1 MNMEADNILQS
12 IIKIADDL
20 DNVDIKDKD
29 AWILISH
36 ELKKTVQN
44 LPEGLPSVKDLL
56 SLCVKG
62 IESVSGNMVSNSLS
76 VVDSV
81 FEALEA
87 VEKYFKNKE
96 DGEQP
101 YIYKAVKELKK
112 NLNMKEGFYMSNDDA
127 LSLDDVAALLVQ
139 TEPDDQVELK
149 NLGEALKKFSYDE
162 SCSALAK
169 ETIAMAAQ
177 KIEGLP
183 DAEPSARDSIIAAI
197 GELIEKAMNENE
209 DEGLEMSDPEMPG
222 PEMPDTGDDSAPAFK
237 IIDEAEEDEEEPVQE
252 IEEKFDYMPED
263 ADPELI
269 VEFITEGL
277 DLITNA
283 EEALLTLENDP
294 DDEDSVGM
302 VFRAFHTIKGTA
314 AFMDLTLISEMG
326 HHAENLLSRVRDG
339 EIRYTGGYAD
349 LALRSLDMLKD
360 LINGVEEAL
369 GGTPFKK
376 APGYDELM
384 RILEN
389 PEKAGISEKEDDEDQ
404 PRIGDILVAQGKVSR
419 EDVESADKPKL
430 GDILVAQGVI
440 TREKVEQAEKTKA
453 DKPLGAALVKTGAA
467 SVKDVGKA
475 LRTQRVK
482 IKSAVDTSI
491 RVSTDRLDRL
501 IDMVGELV
509 IAHSMVAQDE
519 IVCGSEDYDFLKKVA
534 HTSKIVRE
542 LQDMSMSLRMIPLKS
557 TFQKM
562 VRLVRDLA
570 HKTGKKVTLLTE
582 GEETEI
588 DRNMADAIK
597 DPLVHMIRN
606 AVDHGIETPD
616 VRLDIDKPET
626 GTVNLSA
633 YHSAGSVVVEI
644 RDDGKGI
651 DKEVILE
658 KAWKKGLVSD
668 GSAMSD
674 REIFNLIFEPGFST
688 AREVTDVSGRGVG
701 MDVVKKNIEA
711 IRGQAEIQ
719 SEPGKGSVFQMKLPL
734 TLAIIDGMVAKVG
747 SETYVIPMVSII
759 TSIKPEPKDLS
770 TVINKGEML
779 VFHGSLVPLFRLT
792 SLFDIQGGEEDLKN
806 SIIVVIED
814 DGNRA
819 GLVIDELVVRQQVV
833 VKTLGETMKNVVG
846 ISGGAIMPN
855 GRVGLILDIGG
866 LVRLANFNQA

>member
-1 MNMEADNILQS
+1 MEDDNILQS
-12 IIKIADDL
+12 IIKIAEDL

-29 AWILISH
+29 AWSLISH
-36 ELKKTVQN
+36 ELKKTVQK
-44 LPEGLPSVKDLL
+44 LPEGLVSVKELL

-62 IESVSGNMVSNSLS
+62 IEAVSGNMALNSLS

-81 FEALEA
+81 FEALEV
-87 VEKYFKNKE
+87 VEKYFQSKE
-96 DGEQP
+96 YGEQP
-101 YIYKAVKELKK
+101 YIDKAVKELKK
-112 NLNMKEGFYMSNDDA
+112 NLNMEEGSDMPNDDA

-149 NLGEALKKFSYDE
+149 NLGEALKKFAYDE
-162 SCSALAK
+162 SCSAPAK
-169 ETIAMAAQ
+169 DTIAMAAQ
-177 KIEGLP
+177 KIEALP
-183 DAEPSARDSIIAAI
+183 DAEPSARDSIIAAV

-209 DEGLEMSDPEMPG
+209 DGGLEMSAPG
-222 PEMPDTGDDSAPAFK
+222 MSDTEGSAFE
-237 IIDEAEEDEEEPVQE
+237 IVDEAEEDEEDEEEPVQG
-252 IEEKFDYMPED
+252 IEERFDYMPED
-263 ADPELI
+263 ADLELI
-269 VEFITEGL
+269 GEFITEGL

-294 DDEDSVGM
+294 DDDDSVGM

-326 HHAENLLSRVRDG
+326 HHAENLLSRVRDS

-369 GGTPFKK
+369 GGAPFIK

-389 PEKAGISEKEDDEDQ
+389 PEKAGISEKADDGDQ

-419 EDVESADKPKL
+419 EDVEAADKPKL
-430 GDILVAQGVI
+430 GDILVAQGVT
-440 TREKVEQAEKTKA
+440 TREEVEKVEATKG
-453 DKPLGAALVKTGAA
+453 DQPIGAALVKAGAA
-467 SVKDVGKA
+467 SVKDVGQA
-475 LRTQRVK
+475 LRSQRAK
-482 IKSAVDTSI
+482 TKSSVDTSI

-519 IVCGSEDYDFLKKVA
+519 IVSGSDQHDFLKKVA

-570 HKTGKKVTLLTE
+570 HKTGKKVTLQTE

-597 DPLVHMIRN
+597 DPLVHMVRN

-616 VRLDIDKPET
+616 VRMSLNKPET

-658 KAWKKGLVSD
+658 KAWEKDLVSD

-688 AREVTDVSGRGVG
+688 AKEVTDVSGRGVG

-759 TSIKPEPKDLS
+759 TSINPQPRDLS

-779 VFHGSLVPLFRLT
+779 AFHGTLVPLFRLT

-814 DGNRA
+814 DGSRA
-819 GLVIDELVVRQQVV
+819 GIVIDELVVRQQVV

-846 ISGGAIMPN
+846 VSGGAIMPN

-866 LVRLANFNQA
+866 LVRLANQV

>member
-1 MNMEADNILQS
+1 MEANDILKF
-12 IIKIADDL
+12 IRKIMDQL
-20 DNVDIKDKD
+20 DNADINDKD
-29 AWILISH
+29 AWLLILS
-36 ELKKTVQN
+36 ELKQTEQN
-44 LPEGLPSVKDLL
+44 LPEDLISIKEL
-56 SLCVKG
+56 LCFCANGV
-62 IESVSGNMVSNSLS
+62 EAVSGNISSNALS
-76 VVDSV
+76 VVDAL

-87 VEKYFKNKE
+87 IEKYLKNNKDGGESFINKAVEKLK
-96 DGEQP
+96 
-101 YIYKAVKELKK
+101 KEL
-112 NLNMKEGFYMSNDDA
+112 NLEKGSDMLTNDA
-127 LSLDDVAALLVQ
+127 MSLDDVAAFLVQ
-139 TEPDDQVELK
+139 VEPNDQAEVEKLE
-149 NLGEALKKFSYDE
+149 EALKKLSSDE
-162 SCSALAK
+162 SSSASARESLSL
-169 ETIAMAAQ
+169 AAQ
-177 KIEGLP
+177 KINELP
-183 DAEPSARDSIIAAI
+183 AAEPSAISSIIVEA
-197 GELIEKAMNENE
+197 GELIEKVMNENE
-209 DEGLEMSDPEMPG
+209 DEGIEMSASE
-222 PEMPDTGDDSAPAFK
+222 DDFAPAFE
-237 IIDEAEEDEEEPVQE
+237 IVEEENDEDEPVQE
-252 IEEKFDYMPED
+252 IEEKLDYMPED
-263 ADPELI
+263 ADFELI
-269 VEFITEGL
+269 GEFITEGI
-277 DLITNA
+277 DLIASA

-294 DDEDSVGM
+294 DDDDSVGM

-339 EIRYTGGYAD
+339 EIRYAGGYAD

-360 LINGVEEAL
+360 LINGVEEAM
-369 GGTPFKK
+369 GGLPFKK
-376 APGYDELM
+376 TPGYNELM

-389 PEKAGISEKEDDEDQ
+389 PEKAGISEQADDGGQ
-404 PRIGDILVAQGKVSR
+404 PRIGDILVAQNKVSR
-419 EDVESADKPKL
+419 DDVEAAAEKPRI
-430 GDILVAQGVI
+430 GDILVAQSAA
-440 TREKVEQAEKTKA
+440 TREEVEQAEKTKG
-453 DKPLGAALVKTGAA
+453 DKPLGVALVKAGAA
-467 SVKDVGKA
+467 SIKDVGQA
-475 LRTQRVK
+475 LRSQRAK
-482 IKSAVDTSI
+482 TKSAVETSI

-519 IVCGSEDYDFLKKVA
+519 IVSGSDQHDFLKKIT

-582 GEETEI
+582 GEDTEI

-597 DPLVHMIRN
+597 DPLVHMVRN
-606 AVDHGIETPD
+606 AVDHGIETPEAR
-616 VRLDIDKPET
+616 VAIDKPET
-626 GTVNLSA
+626 GIVHLSA

-658 KAWKKGLVSD
+658 KAWEKGLVSD
-668 GSAMSD
+668 SSAMSD

-688 AREVTDVSGRGVG
+688 AKEVTDVSGRGVG

-719 SEPGKGSVFQMKLPL
+719 SEPGKGSTFQMKLPL
-734 TLAIIDGMVAKVG
+734 TLAIIDGMVARVG
-747 SETYVIPMVSII
+747 LETYVIPIVSII

-779 VFHGSLVPLFRLT
+779 SFHGSLVPLFRLT
-792 SLFDIQGGEEDLKN
+792 RLFDVQGGEEELKN
-806 SIIVVIED
+806 SLIVVIED

-819 GLVIDELVVRQQVV
+819 GIVIDELVVRQQVV

-866 LVRLANFNQA
+866 LVKLANSDQG

>member
-1 MNMEADNILQS
+1 MKSDNTLKSIKKIVDQLDSADIN
-12 IIKIADDL
+12 
-20 DNVDIKDKD
+20 DKD
-29 AWILISH
+29 AWLFISSG
-36 ELKKTVQN
+36 LKQIEQN
-44 LPEGLPSVKDLL
+44 LPEDPASLKELL
-56 SLCVKG
+56 CLCVKG
-62 IESVSGNMVSNSLS
+62 IEVVSGKIASNPLS
-76 VVDSV
+76 VIDAV
-81 FEALEA
+81 FEVLEA
-87 VEKYFKNKE
+87 IEEYFKNNKE
-96 DGEQP
+96 DGELS
-101 YIYKAVKELKK
+101 IDKAAKKLKKELNLKK
-112 NLNMKEGFYMSNDDA
+112 GSDMPNNDA
-127 LSLDDVAALLVQ
+127 MSLDDVAALLLQ
-139 TEPDDQVELK
+139 IEPDDQAEVEKLEK
-149 NLGEALKKFSYDE
+149 ALKKLSSND
-162 SCSALAK
+162 SCSASAK
-169 ETIAMAAQ
+169 ESLSLAAQ
-177 KIEGLP
+177 KINELSA
-183 DAEPSARDSIIAAI
+183 AEPPSLNSIITEV
-197 GELIEKAMNENE
+197 GELIEKVMNENE
-209 DEGLEMSDPEMPG
+209 DEGMGISVLE
-222 PEMPDTGDDSAPAFK
+222 DDSAPVSK
-237 IIDEAEEDEEEPVQE
+237 IVDETEEEPVQE
-252 IEEKFDYMPED
+252 IEEKLDYMPED
-263 ADPELI
+263 ADFELI
-269 VEFITEGL
+269 GEFITEGL

-294 DDEDSVGM
+294 DDEESVGM

-314 AFMDLTLISEMG
+314 AFMELNLISEMG

-339 EIRYTGGYAD
+339 EIRYAGGYAD

-369 GGTPFKK
+369 SGSPFKK

-389 PEKAGISEKEDDEDQ
+389 PEKVGISERSDDGEQ
-404 PRIGDILVAQGKVSR
+404 PRIGDILVAQDKVSR
-419 EDVESADKPKL
+419 DDVEAAEKPRV
-430 GDILVAQGVI
+430 GDILVAQGAA
-440 TREKVEQAEKTKA
+440 TREEIEQVENTKG
-453 DKPLGAALVKTGAA
+453 DQPIGTALVKAGTA
-467 SVKDVGKA
+467 SVKDVSQA
-475 LRTQRVK
+475 LRIQRVK
-482 IKSAVDTSI
+482 TKSVVDTSI

-519 IVCGSEDYDFLKKVA
+519 IVCGSDHHDFLKKVT

-597 DPLVHMIRN
+597 DPLIHMVRN

-616 VRLDIDKPET
+616 VRVGINKPET
-626 GTVNLSA
+626 GIVNLSA

-658 KAWKKGLVSD
+658 KAWEKGLVSD
-668 GSAMSD
+668 SSAMSD

-688 AREVTDVSGRGVG
+688 AKEVTDVSGRGVG

-747 SETYVIPMVSII
+747 LETYVIPMVSII

-779 VFHGSLVPLFRLT
+779 SFHGSLVPLFRLA
-792 SLFDIQGGEEDLKN
+792 SLFNIQGGEEELKE
-806 SIIVVIED
+806 SLIVVIED

-819 GLVIDELVVRQQVV
+819 GIVIDELVVRQQVV

-866 LVRLANFNQA
+866 LVRLANSDQG

>member
-1 MNMEADNILQS
+1 MESDNILQS

-29 AWILISH
+29 AWSLISH
-36 ELKKTVQN
+36 ELKKTGQK
-44 LPEGLPSVKDLL
+44 LPEGPASVKELL

-62 IESVSGNMVSNSLS
+62 IEAVSGNVASNSFP

-87 VEKYFKNKE
+87 AEKYFKNKE

-101 YIYKAVKELKK
+101 YIDKAVKELRKK
-112 NLNMKEGFYMSNDDA
+112 INMEEGSDMSNDEA

-139 TEPDDQVELK
+139 TEPDDQVEIK

-162 SCSALAK
+162 SCSAPAK
-169 ETIAMAAQ
+169 ESIAMAAQ
-177 KIEGLP
+177 KIEELP
-183 DAEPSARDSIIAAI
+183 GAEPSARDSIIAAV

-209 DEGLEMSDPEMPG
+209 DKEMGISAPE
-222 PEMPDTGDDSAPAFK
+222 DDSAPAFT
-237 IIDEAEEDEEEPVQE
+237 IVDEAEEDEEDEEDEEEPVQE
-252 IEEKFDYMPED
+252 IEEKSDYMPED
-263 ADPELI
+263 ADLELI
-269 VEFITEGL
+269 GEFITEGL

-369 GGTPFKK
+369 GGAPFIKT
-376 APGYDELM
+376 PGYDELM

-389 PEKAGISEKEDDEDQ
+389 PEKAGISEKADDGDQ

-419 EDVESADKPKL
+419 EDVEAADKPKL
-430 GDILVAQGVI
+430 GDILVSQGVT
-440 TREKVEQAEKTKA
+440 TREEVEQAEKSKGEQ
-453 DKPLGAALVKTGAA
+453 PIGAALVKAGTA
-467 SVKDVGKA
+467 SIKDVGKA
-475 LRTQRVK
+475 LRAQRVK
-482 IKSAVDTSI
+482 TKSVVDTSI

-519 IVCGSEDYDFLKKVA
+519 IVCGSEDHDFLKKVA

-597 DPLVHMIRN
+597 DPLVHMVRN

-616 VRLDIDKPET
+616 VRMDVNKPET

-658 KAWKKGLVSD
+658 KAWEKGLVSD

-688 AREVTDVSGRGVG
+688 AKEVTDVSGRGVG

-747 SETYVIPMVSII
+747 AETYVIPMVSII

-779 VFHGSLVPLFRLT
+779 AFHGSLVPLFRLS
-792 SLFDIQGGEEDLKN
+792 SLFDIQGGEEDLEN
-806 SIIVVIED
+806 SLIVVIED

-866 LVRLANFNQA
+866 LVRLAHSNQV

>member
-1 MNMEADNILQS
+1 MKSDNTLKSIKKIVDQLDSADIN
-12 IIKIADDL
+12 
-20 DNVDIKDKD
+20 DKD
-29 AWILISH
+29 AWLFISSG
-36 ELKKTVQN
+36 LKQIEQN
-44 LPEGLPSVKDLL
+44 LPEDPASLKELL
-56 SLCVKG
+56 CLCVKG
-62 IESVSGNMVSNSLS
+62 IEVVSGKIASNPLS
-76 VVDSV
+76 VIDAV
-81 FEALEA
+81 FEVLEA
-87 VEKYFKNKE
+87 IEEYFKNNKE
-96 DGEQP
+96 DGELS
-101 YIYKAVKELKK
+101 IDKAAKKLKKELNLKK
-112 NLNMKEGFYMSNDDA
+112 GSDMPNNDA
-127 LSLDDVAALLVQ
+127 MSLDDVAALLLQ
-139 TEPDDQVELK
+139 IEPDDQAEVEKLEK
-149 NLGEALKKFSYDE
+149 ALKKLSSND
-162 SCSALAK
+162 SCSASAK
-169 ETIAMAAQ
+169 ESLSLAAQ
-177 KIEGLP
+177 KINELSA
-183 DAEPSARDSIIAAI
+183 AEPPSLNSIITEV
-197 GELIEKAMNENE
+197 GELIEKVMNENE
-209 DEGLEMSDPEMPG
+209 DEGMGISVLE
-222 PEMPDTGDDSAPAFK
+222 DDSAPVSK
-237 IIDEAEEDEEEPVQE
+237 IVDETEEEPVQE
-252 IEEKFDYMPED
+252 IEEKLDYMPED
-263 ADPELI
+263 ADFELI
-269 VEFITEGL
+269 GEFITEGL

-314 AFMDLTLISEMG
+314 AFMELNLISEMG

-339 EIRYTGGYAD
+339 EIRYAGGYAD

-369 GGTPFKK
+369 SGSPFKK

-389 PEKAGISEKEDDEDQ
+389 PEKVGISERSDDGEQ
-404 PRIGDILVAQGKVSR
+404 PRIGDILVAQDKVSR
-419 EDVESADKPKL
+419 DDVEAAEKPRV
-430 GDILVAQGVI
+430 GDILVAQGAA
-440 TREKVEQAEKTKA
+440 TREEIEQVEKTKG
-453 DKPLGAALVKTGAA
+453 DQPIGTALVKAGTA
-467 SVKDVGKA
+467 SVKDVSQA
-475 LRTQRVK
+475 LRIQRVK
-482 IKSAVDTSI
+482 TKSVVDTSI

-519 IVCGSEDYDFLKKVA
+519 IVCGSDHHDFLKKVT

-597 DPLVHMIRN
+597 DPLIHMVRN

-616 VRLDIDKPET
+616 VRVGINKPET
-626 GTVNLSA
+626 GIVNLSA

-658 KAWKKGLVSD
+658 KAWEKGLVSD
-668 GSAMSD
+668 SSAMSD

-688 AREVTDVSGRGVG
+688 AKEVTDVSGRGVG

-747 SETYVIPMVSII
+747 LETYVIPMVSII

-779 VFHGSLVPLFRLT
+779 SFHGSLVPLFRLA
-792 SLFDIQGGEEDLKN
+792 SLFNIQGGEEELKE
-806 SIIVVIED
+806 SLIVVIED

-819 GLVIDELVVRQQVV
+819 GIVIDELVVRQQVV

-866 LVRLANFNQA
+866 LVRLANSDQG

>member
-1 MNMEADNILQS
+1 
-12 IIKIADDL
+12 
-20 DNVDIKDKD
+20 
-29 AWILISH
+29 
-36 ELKKTVQN
+36 
-44 LPEGLPSVKDLL
+44 
-56 SLCVKG
+56 
-62 IESVSGNMVSNSLS
+62 
-76 VVDSV
+76 
-81 FEALEA
+81 
-87 VEKYFKNKE
+87 
-96 DGEQP
+96 
-101 YIYKAVKELKK
+101 
-112 NLNMKEGFYMSNDDA
+112 
-127 LSLDDVAALLVQ
+127 
-139 TEPDDQVELK
+139 
-149 NLGEALKKFSYDE
+149 
-162 SCSALAK
+162 
-169 ETIAMAAQ
+169 
-177 KIEGLP
+177 
-183 DAEPSARDSIIAAI
+183 
-197 GELIEKAMNENE
+197 
-209 DEGLEMSDPEMPG
+209 
-222 PEMPDTGDDSAPAFK
+222 
-237 IIDEAEEDEEEPVQE
+237 
-252 IEEKFDYMPED
+252 
-263 ADPELI
+263 
-269 VEFITEGL
+269 
-277 DLITNA
+277 
-283 EEALLTLENDP
+283 P

-369 GGTPFKK
+369 GGAPFIKT
-376 APGYDELM
+376 PGYDELM

-389 PEKAGISEKEDDEDQ
+389 PEKAGISEKADDVDQ
-404 PRIGDILVAQGKVSR
+404 PRIGDILVVQGKVSR
-419 EDVESADKPKL
+419 EDVEAAEKPRL
-430 GDILVAQGVI
+430 GDILVAQGVT

-453 DKPLGAALVKTGAA
+453 DKPLGAALVKAGAA

-475 LRTQRVK
+475 LRTQRAK
-482 IKSAVDTSI
+482 TKSAVDTSI

-501 IDMVGELV
+501 IEMVGELV

-519 IVCGSEDYDFLKKVA
+519 IVCGSEDHDFLKKVA

-597 DPLVHMIRN
+597 DPLVHMVRN

-616 VRLDIDKPET
+616 VRMDVNKPET

-658 KAWKKGLVSD
+658 KAWEKGLVSD

-688 AREVTDVSGRGVG
+688 AKEVTDVSGRGVG

-747 SETYVIPMVSII
+747 SEIYVIPMVSII

-779 VFHGSLVPLFRLT
+779 AFHGSLVPLFRLT
-792 SLFDIQGGEEDLKN
+792 SLFDIQGGEEDLEN
-806 SIIVVIED
+806 SLIVVIED

-866 LVRLANFNQA
+866 LVRLAHSNQV